1 MRAMRQLC
9 LIHQLLESRM
19 RRQGEAISKVR
30 ECREARQDMKVG
42 LFHGQAVGT
51 GEGLEWQCVCFNVT
65 DKSLGKMS
73 RARQAQVLDEYD
85 TVARIGVSTQPCHE
99 SVYTCK

>member
-1 MRAMRQLC
+1 MREMRQLC
-9 LIHQLLESRM
+9 LIHQLLESRT

-42 LFHGQAVGT
+42 LFHGQAAGT
-51 GEGLEWQCVCFNVT
+51 GEGLEWQCVYFNVT

-73 RARQAQVLDEYD
+73 RARQAQVLGECD
-85 TVARIGVSTQPCHE
+85 TVTGNSVSNTPLP
-99 SVYTCK
+99 